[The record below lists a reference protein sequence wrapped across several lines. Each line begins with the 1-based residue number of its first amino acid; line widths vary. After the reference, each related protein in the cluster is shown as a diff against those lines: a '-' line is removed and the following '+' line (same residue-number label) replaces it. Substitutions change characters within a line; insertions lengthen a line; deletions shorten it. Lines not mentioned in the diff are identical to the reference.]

1 MKMLIFLTILLLVLS
16 SKVYSSSDEKVSARS
31 LFMTTAGSTIDIN
44 QPFKTVSKNTK
55 ASSTNSIPKK
65 DSTNLV
71 KIPSGLSI
79 EIIKIEGDSGIPV
92 NPKTYRFKT
101 GEEFIVKFQANTP
114 GIVKVYNIN
123 PIGKITP
130 LGMWIIKS
138 GFLLTRLPSNEGTFK
153 FVNTKGKE
161 KLIFEFYPCKV
172 EEQQFTQYALARDIV
187 LVDNKGQKIASYNE
201 EFSNYVP
208 GCDVFKTQ
216 VETKVANSRD
226 IILSSNADLVKF
238 ENGANYV
245 ISYTD
250 NQNAKPIVAVIELK
264 HK

>member
-1 MKMLIFLTILLLVLS
+1 MKMLFFITVLFLVFS
-16 SKVYSSSDEKVSARS
+16 SKAYTSSNEEVSARS

-44 QPFKTVSKNTK
+44 KPKPVSQKTKP
-55 ASSTNSIPKK
+55 SSK
-65 DSTNLV
+65 DSTNVV

-79 EIIKIEGDSGIPV
+79 EIVKIEGSRGIPV
-92 NPKTYRFKT
+92 NPKKYRFKT

-114 GIVKVYNIN
+114 GIVKIYNIN

-138 GFLLTRLPSNEGTFK
+138 GFLLTQLPPNEGTFK

-172 EEQQFTQYALARDIV
+172 EEQFTQYALVRDIV
-187 LVDNKGQKIASYNE
+187 LVDNKNQKTASYNE
-201 EFSNYVP
+201 EFSNYLP

-216 VETKVANSRD
+216 VETKVASSRD
-226 IILSSNADLVKF
+226 IVLSSNANLVKF

-245 ISYTD
+245 LSYTD

>member
-1 MKMLIFLTILLLVLS
+1 MVLLLIFS
-16 SKVYSSSDEKVSARS
+16 SKVYSSDEKVSARS
-31 LFMTTAGSTIDIN
+31 LFMTTAGSIIDIN
-44 QPFKTVSKNTK
+44 KPKPVSQKTKP
-55 ASSTNSIPKK
+55 SSK

-79 EIIKIEGDSGIPV
+79 EIVKIEGGKGIPV
-92 NPKTYRFKT
+92 NPKKYLFKT
-101 GEEFIVKFQANTP
+101 GDEFIVKFQANTP

-138 GFLLTRLPSNEGTFK
+138 GFLSTQLPPNEGTFK

-161 KLIFEFYPCKV
+161 KLIFVFYPCKV
-172 EEQQFTQYALARDIV
+172 EEQFIQYALVRDIV
-187 LVDNKGQKIASYNE
+187 LVDNKGQKTVSYNE
-201 EFSNYVP
+201 EFSNYLP

-216 VETKVANSRD
+216 VETKVASSRD
-226 IILSSNADLVKF
+226 IVLSSNADLVKF

>member
-1 MKMLIFLTILLLVLS
+1 
-16 SKVYSSSDEKVSARS
+16 
-31 LFMTTAGSTIDIN
+31 MTTAGSIIDIN
-44 QPFKTVSKNTK
+44 KPKPVSQKTKP
-55 ASSTNSIPKK
+55 SSK

-79 EIIKIEGDSGIPV
+79 EIVKIEGGKGIPV
-92 NPKTYRFKT
+92 NPKKYLFKT
-101 GEEFIVKFQANTP
+101 GDEFIVKFQANTP

-138 GFLLTRLPSNEGTFK
+138 GFLSTQLPPNEGTFK

-161 KLIFEFYPCKV
+161 KLIFVFYPCKV
-172 EEQQFTQYALARDIV
+172 EEQFIQYALVRDIV
-187 LVDNKGQKIASYNE
+187 LIDNKSPKTANYNE
-201 EFSNYVP
+201 EFSNYLP
-208 GCDVFKTQ
+208 RCDVFKTQ
-216 VETKVANSRD
+216 VEREVVSSRD
-226 IILSSNADLVKF
+226 IVLSSNADLVKF

-245 ISYTD
+245 MSYID
-250 NQNAKPIVAVIELK
+250 NKNANPIVAVIELK

>member
-1 MKMLIFLTILLLVLS
+1 MKMLIFITVLLLVFSNKAYTS
-16 SKVYSSSDEKVSARS
+16 SNEEVSARS

-44 QPFKTVSKNTK
+44 KPKPVSQKTKP
-55 ASSTNSIPKK
+55 SSK

-79 EIIKIEGDSGIPV
+79 EIVKMEGDRGIPV
-92 NPKTYRFKT
+92 NPKKYLFKT

-138 GFLLTRLPSNEGTFK
+138 GFLLTQLPPNEGTFK

-172 EEQQFTQYALARDIV
+172 EQQFTQYALVRDIV
-187 LVDNKGQKIASYNE
+187 LVDNKGQKTASYNE
-201 EFSNYVP
+201 EFSNYLP

-216 VETKVANSRD
+216 VETKVASSRD

-250 NQNAKPIVAVIELK
+250 NQDAKPIVAVIELK

>member
-1 MKMLIFLTILLLVLS
+1 MRILFFITVLLLVFS
-16 SKVYSSSDEKVSARS
+16 SKVYTSSNEEVSARS
-31 LFMTTAGSTIDIN
+31 LFMTTAGSIIDIN
-44 QPFKTVSKNTK
+44 TPFKTNSKNTK
-55 ASSTNSIPKK
+55 LSSTKSIQKK

-79 EIIKIEGDSGIPV
+79 EIVKVEKGKGIPV
-92 NPKTYRFKT
+92 NPQKYQFKT
-101 GEEFIVKFQANTP
+101 GEEFIVKFQTNTP

-138 GFLLTRLPSNEGTFK
+138 GFLLTQLPSNEGTFK

-161 KLIFEFYPCKV
+161 KLVFEFYPCKV

-187 LVDNKGQKIASYNE
+187 LVGNKNQKTVNYNE
-201 EFSNYVP
+201 EFTNFLPRCEIY
-208 GCDVFKTQ
+208 KTK
-216 VETKVANSRD
+216 VETEVVSSRD
-226 IILSSNADLVKF
+226 IVLSSNADLVKF

-245 ISYTD
+245 MSYTD